1 MDINEFSRRLC
12 ASFHL
17 TAISPSIFVHLT
29 DCVIVGLVL
38 VKVPNMSSYKL
49 YFAMYPLWRSSLK
62 ECLDIPLFQIAL
74 LDDKGFEIYLPKD
87 IDEEYAQSL
96 IEKCREQFPL

>member
-12 ASFHL
+12 SSFHL

-38 VKVPNMSSYKL
+38 VKVPNMPSYKL
-49 YFAMYPLWRSSLK
+49 YY
-62 ECLDIPLFQIAL
+62 DN
-74 LDDKGFEIYLPKD
+74 LP
-87 IDEEYAQSL
+87 ILSY
-96 IEKCREQFPL
+96 RT